1 MQTFQQNFS
10 ALRWLM
16 VLAATLTSTVLFS
29 QTKQCTA
36 GNVYYNCGAQTPI
49 PTGRVTRIVFGNLQ
63 VHHPC
68 SGHIQTHIFAQ
79 LPKRYGEPKVLTQ
92 MCKVLFRELGIAE
105 DETYDLH
112 YTDAAD
118 SLGVSQRM
126 NREGLVDA
134 I

>member
-1 MQTFQQNFS
+1 MKLERFDQHHDAFDLLD
-10 ALRWLM
+10 LRLHFHFKS
-16 VLAATLTSTVLFS
+16 TTSVGFLV
-29 QTKQCTA
+29 
-36 GNVYYNCGAQTPI
+36 GPI
-49 PTGRVTRIVFGNLQ
+49 PTGPVTRIVFGNLQ